1 MPRVY
6 YQEATLDIVDMTNSL
21 LDSGC
26 CSTMIKSLPPPRLK
40 SSTPTRISYFTIYDY
55 LLLLCSSSVAL
66 PQHASIANR
75 EAPIFFPPL
84 LALAGRRSWHRNSTT
99 WVLLE
104 FHFGRASTLSVSD
117 CIFLI
122 RQAVGIPGQ
131 NGHPRHSLVIPRI
144 DCSSFLMIDSTK

>member
-6 YQEATLDIVDMTNSL
+6 YQEATLDIVNMTNSL

-66 PQHASIANR
+66 PQHASIVNR

-99 WVLLE
+99 WLLLE
-104 FHFGRASTLSVSD
+104 FHSGGRQRYLYLIAS
-117 CIFLI
+117 F
-122 RQAVGIPGQ
+122 
-131 NGHPRHSLVIPRI
+131 SLGKQLEYRAKMVTQDIAW
-144 DCSSFLMIDSTK
+144 